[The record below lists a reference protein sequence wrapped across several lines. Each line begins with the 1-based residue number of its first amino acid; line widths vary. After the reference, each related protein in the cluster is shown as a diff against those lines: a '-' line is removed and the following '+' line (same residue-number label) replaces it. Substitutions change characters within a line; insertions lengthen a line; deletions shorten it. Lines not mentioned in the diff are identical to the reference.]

1 MSFATDSFTGTD
13 GTVLET
19 YSASWTKIAG
29 GSGSN
34 FVLGTNRVYCSTA
47 GVGWQMHYWNAA
59 QATNADYD
67 VTVVI
72 NRAAG
77 NDSIGPAG
85 RLSTN
90 NADGYHVKYVNGSG
104 WALYQRSANTISQL
118 GSYYNGDDPNG
129 SPKTVMLRMVGTAI
143 SVLIGGTVRIGPA
156 TGAVTAK
163 GYAGIGSYYTG
174 GTSSFYLDDFD
185 ASDPV
190 AAGPTITG
198 GTANPVHLST
208 GNTITGTGF
217 GAAQGAGTLV
227 IGGQSQ
233 TVTVWADTSITY
245 TANRGVNL
253 NDVAVNAVVT
263 DNGGTPSANYALTGF
278 DPPAGYSFV
287 TLASVNATAA
297 YRITAIA
304 DLAIGNQLEWDE
316 PLVTIDTDGTYVA
329 DPSVVDFNVRVGVT
343 TDGWGSLALQ
353 TINASDDS
361 SVVGRSLG
369 LGLRLGRVVYA

>member
-47 GVGWQMHYWNAA
+47 GAAWQMHYWNAA

-190 AAGPTITG
+190 AAGPTISSVSDTTPAHG
-198 GTANPVHLST
+198 ST
-208 GNTITGTGF
+208 LTITGTSLKASGNSTV
-217 GAAQGAGTLV
+217 TL
-227 IGGQSQ
+227 GGVSQ
-233 TVTVWADTSITY
+233 TVTTQSTTVPQITVD
-245 TANRGVNL
+245 RGTNL
-253 NDVAVNAVVT
+253 NGVAVNLILTDSNTVVSNT
-263 DNGGTPSANYALTGF
+263 YAGITGITS
-278 DPPAGYSFV
+278 PAGYQYV
-287 TLASVNATAA
+287 TLTSVNAVAA
-297 YRITAIA
+297 NRITAA
-304 DLAIGNQLEWDE
+304 GDLAIGNQLEWDNA
-316 PLVTIDTDGTYVA
+316 LVTIYDDGTFVA
-329 DPSVVDFNVRVGVT
+329 DPSVTSFSVRVGVT